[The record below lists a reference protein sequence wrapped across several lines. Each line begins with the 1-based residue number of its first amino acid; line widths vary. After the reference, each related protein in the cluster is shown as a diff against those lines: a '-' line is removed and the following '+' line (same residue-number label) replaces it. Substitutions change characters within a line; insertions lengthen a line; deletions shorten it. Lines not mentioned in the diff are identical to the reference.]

1 MLELKTLNDVFFSAT
16 SRGERPVM
24 QWRDGNGRW
33 QNISSEE
40 LYQRV
45 RSLALALADWGIQK
59 GDRVAILSENRWE
72 WAVTDFAVLALGAV
86 DVPLYGTSTAEQV
99 AAMLADSGSR
109 VAVVSTRQ
117 QYEKVISVLQKTAVE
132 KTVLMDH
139 LPDAPQATWFGD
151 LMPGGKDAPP
161 YHCDDRDP
169 EFDRHAREV
178 QADDLATIIYTSGT
192 TGESKGVML
201 THGNFASNLN
211 FSTTP
216 FALDR
221 QHSSISFLPLSHVTA
236 RHVDYSLFAQG
247 AVLAYCPNFDVLPQ
261 VIREVRPTIFAG
273 VPRVYEKIRQEVQ
286 RRAGESP
293 VRKRLLAWALRIG
306 HQHHEE
312 IEQGTVPGSLL
323 WKLCD
328 RLVYAKIR
336 EGFGG
341 RVEYFI
347 SGGAPLGMDTASW
360 FVQAGIRIYEGYGL
374 TETSPVI
381 ALNYPNAYRIGSVGK
396 VLPNLQVRLAEDG
409 ELLVRG
415 PSIFIGYWNSME
427 HNLKLVDSFTPD
439 GWFKTGDIAR
449 IDEDGFIFITDR
461 KKELL
466 KTSGGKFIAPQ
477 PIEGKLKADVLVGQA
492 CVVGDKHKFACV
504 LLSPN
509 FAALEAWAR
518 AKGLDAADH
527 KALVRHPQVLAAYQ
541 QIVDRVNADLPS
553 YETLKRFYLVA
564 EEWSLETGEMT
575 STLKLKRRV
584 IQERYAREIAQLYED
599 EATVQRNGAASSQAV
614 HR

>member
-1 MLELKTLNDVFFSAT
+1 MLDLKTLNDVFSRAT
-16 SRGERPVM
+16 SHGDQPVM

-33 QNISSEE
+33 QNITSAQ

-45 RSLALALADWGIQK
+45 RSLALVLASWGIGK

-72 WAVTDFAVLALGAV
+72 WAVTDFAALALGAV

-109 VAVVSTRQ
+109 VVVVSTPQ
-117 QYEKVISVLQKTAVE
+117 QYEKVAAVRRQTVIE
-132 KTVLMDH
+132 KIVLMDH
-139 LPDAPQATWFGD
+139 APELVQATWFGD
-151 LMPGGKDAPP
+151 LMPGGNAAPSGS
-161 YHCDDRDP
+161 DTDRDP
-169 EFDRHAREV
+169 EFDRRASDV

-211 FSTTP
+211 LSTAP

-221 QHSSISFLPLSHVTA
+221 KHSCISFLPLSHVTA
-236 RHVDYSLFAQG
+236 RHVDYSLFAQNST
-247 AVLAYCPNFDVLPQ
+247 LAYCPNFDVLPQ
-261 VIREVRPTIFAG
+261 VIREVHPTIFVG
-273 VPRVYEKIRQEVQ
+273 VPRVYEKIRQEVL

-293 VRKRLLAWALRIG
+293 VRKRMLDWALRIG
-306 HQHHEE
+306 HRHHEE
-312 IEQGTVPGSLL
+312 VEQGKAPSSLL

-341 RVEYFI
+341 QVAYFI
-347 SGGAPLGMDTASW
+347 SGGAPLGIDTASW

-374 TETSPVI
+374 TETSPI
-381 ALNYPNAYRIGSVGK
+381 ITLNYPNAYRIGSVGK
-396 VLPNLQVRLAEDG
+396 VLPNLQVKLAEDG

-415 PSIFIGYWNSME
+415 PSIFIGYWNGLE
-427 HNLKLVDSFTPD
+427 HNLQLADAFTPD
-439 GWFKTGDIAR
+439 GFFKTGDIAR
-449 IDEDGFIFITDR
+449 IDDDGFVFITDR

-509 FAALEAWAR
+509 FLALEAWAKS
-518 AKGLDAADH
+518 KGIGAADR
-527 KALVRHPQVLAAYQ
+527 KTLVQHPLVLAAYQ
-541 QIVDRVNADLPS
+541 QIVDHVNAELPS
-553 YETLKRFYLVA
+553 YETLKRFYLAA
-564 EEWSLETGEMT
+564 EEWSLETGELT
-575 STLKLKRRV
+575 STLKLKRRI
-584 IQERYAREIAQLYED
+584 IQERYAKEIARLYED
-599 EATVQRNGAASSQAV
+599 EATVQRNGAGAPRAV
-614 HR
+614 VV

>member
-1 MLELKTLNDVFFSAT
+1 MLDLKTLNDVFSRAT
-16 SRGERPVM
+16 SHGDQPVM

-33 QNISSEE
+33 QNITSAQ

-45 RSLALALADWGIQK
+45 RSLALVLASWGIGK

-72 WAVTDFAVLALGAV
+72 WAVTDFAALALGAV

-109 VAVVSTRQ
+109 VVVVSTPQ
-117 QYEKVISVLQKTAVE
+117 QYEKVVAIRQQTVIE
-132 KTVLMDH
+132 KIVLMDH
-139 LPDAPQATWFGD
+139 VPELAQATWFGD
-151 LMPGGKDAPP
+151 LMPGGNAAPS
-161 YHCDDRDP
+161 DSDTARDP
-169 EFDRHAREV
+169 GFDRRASEV

-211 FSTTP
+211 LSTAP

-221 QHSSISFLPLSHVTA
+221 KHSSISFLPLSHVTA
-236 RHVDYSLFAQG
+236 RHVDYSLFAQN
-247 AVLAYCPNFDVLPQ
+247 ATLAYCPNFDVLPQ
-261 VIREVRPTIFAG
+261 VIREVRPTIFVG
-273 VPRVYEKIRQEVQ
+273 VPRVYEKIRQEVL
-286 RRAGESP
+286 RRAAESP
-293 VRKRLLAWALRIG
+293 VRKRMLEWALRIG
-306 HQHHEE
+306 HRHHEE
-312 IEQGTVPGSLL
+312 VEQGKAPSSLL

-341 RVEYFI
+341 QVAYFI

-374 TETSPVI
+374 TETSPI
-381 ALNYPNAYRIGSVGK
+381 ITLNYPQAYRIGSVGK

-415 PSIFIGYWNSME
+415 PSIFIGYWNSLE
-427 HNLKLVDSFTPD
+427 HNLQLADAFTPD
-439 GWFKTGDIAR
+439 GFFKTGDIAR
-449 IDEDGFIFITDR
+449 IDDDGFVFITDR

-509 FAALEAWAR
+509 FLALEAWAR
-518 AKGLDAADH
+518 SKGIGAADH
-527 KALVRHPQVLAAYQ
+527 KALVQHPLVLAAYQ
-541 QIVDRVNADLPS
+541 QIVDHVNAELPS

-564 EEWSLETGEMT
+564 EEWSLETGELT
-575 STLKLKRRV
+575 STLKLKRRI
-584 IQERYAREIAQLYED
+584 IQERYAQEIARLYAD
-599 EATVQRNGAASSQAV
+599 EATVQRNSAATPQVVS
-614 HR
+614 R